1 MTQGLRTIVRG
12 VAFATGALSLV
23 LAGMTLTGASDLT
36 LVIPLLLFIASAGL
50 LAASGRSLS

>member
-1 MTQGLRTIVRG
+1 MNQGLRTIVRG
-12 VAFATGALSLV
+12 VGLVTGVISLV
-23 LAGMTLTGASDLT
+23 LAGMTLTGVSDLT